1 MAKKSSADGANIAQY
16 TYNGGSNQQFEI
28 VEVSDGVYAIKTRIS
43 SSLSCMDVY
52 GWSTENGG
60 NIAQWTYW
68 GGDAASCG
76 FLKVQNDL
84 NIGK

>member
-28 VEVSDGVYAIKTRIS
+28 VEVSDGVFAIKTRIS

-68 GGDAASCG
+68 GGDCQLWILESAE
-76 FLKVQNDL
+76 
-84 NIGK
+84 